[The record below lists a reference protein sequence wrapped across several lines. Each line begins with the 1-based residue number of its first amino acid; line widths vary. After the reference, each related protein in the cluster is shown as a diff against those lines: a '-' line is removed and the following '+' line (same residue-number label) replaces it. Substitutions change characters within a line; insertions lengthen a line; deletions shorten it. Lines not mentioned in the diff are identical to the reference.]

1 MRHFKLPLIVTGIV
15 FVLAIGLGL
24 AAVTLIHRSGKSNQ
38 EKKERAELLG
48 GGVAFATAIIL
59 FPFWIFAAAK
69 VGKERRAALL
79 ARKQAAAGLETTDP
93 H

>member
-1 MRHFKLPLIVTGIV
+1 MRHFNLPLIVTAIALL
-15 FVLAIGLGL
+15 LAIGVG
-24 AAVTLIHRSGKSNQ
+24 AFGITQIHRSGKSNQ

-48 GGVAFATAIIL
+48 GGVAFGVVIII

-79 ARKQAAAGLETTDP
+79 ARKQAEAGLETTDLQ
-93 H
+93 

>member
-1 MRHFKLPLIVTGIV
+1 MRHFKLPLIVTAIV
-15 FVLAIGLGL
+15 LVLAIGGG
-24 AAVTLIHRSGKSNQ
+24 AFGITQIHRSGKSNR
-38 EKKERAELLG
+38 EKRERAELLG
-48 GGVAFATAIIL
+48 GGVATLVCFII

-79 ARKQAAAGLETTDP
+79 ARKQAEAGQESTDQ